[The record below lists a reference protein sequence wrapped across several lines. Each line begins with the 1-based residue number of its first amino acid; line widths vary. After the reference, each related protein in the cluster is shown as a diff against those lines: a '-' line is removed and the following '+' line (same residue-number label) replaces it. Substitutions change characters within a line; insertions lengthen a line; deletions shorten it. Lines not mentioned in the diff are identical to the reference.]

1 VIRLASGNVSD
12 NGAATPASASIADDK
27 VREEIAPLFQP
38 LQIRRLRVANRIVM
52 APMTR
57 EFSPEGVPGAD
68 VVAYYRRRA
77 EAETGLLIT
86 EGVGIDHP
94 AAIGDA
100 GLGEAD
106 IPHLYGD
113 DALSGWRGVVEA
125 VHAAG
130 GKIIPQLWHQGVMR
144 EQGTGP
150 HPETPSV
157 RPSGLWG
164 PVGRQSSIAQD
175 YVARISAPT
184 QPMTEQDIED
194 VIAAYARSAVRAR
207 DAGFDGIA
215 IHGAHGYLIDTFFWA
230 ETNQRTDRWGGTLA
244 DRARFGAEVVR
255 AIRAAIGPDLPIFFR
270 FSQWKQQDF
279 RARLATTPQE
289 LEQLLTPLADAGVDV
304 FDGSIRYF
312 NRPEFEGSPL
322 NLSGWAKKITGK
334 LAMAVGGIGL
344 DRGMYDSNKT
354 GKAAAT
360 DNITLLME
368 RFNRGEFDLVAV
380 GRSLLNDPEWTRK
393 LRRGEPQ
400 LPFDQTKVQ
409 VLY

>member
-1 VIRLASGNVSD
+1 MTAPANTHAPAGVSV
-12 NGAATPASASIADDK
+12 SANPL
-27 VREEIAPLFQP
+27 VAPLFQRIQVRG
-38 LQIRRLRVANRIVM
+38 LALANRVVM

-57 EFSPEGVPGAD
+57 GFSPDGVPGDD

-77 EAETGLLIT
+77 EAETGLIIT

-94 AAIGDA
+94 AALGEA

-113 DALSGWRGVVEA
+113 EALAGWRRVVES

-150 HPETPSV
+150 HPEAPSV

-164 PVGRQSSIAQD
+164 PVGRQSSIQPE
-175 YVARISAPT
+175 YVARISTPT
-184 QPMTEQDIED
+184 QPMTEQEIAD
-194 VIAAYARSAVRAR
+194 VIAAYARSARRAK

-230 ETNQRTDRWGGTLA
+230 ETNHRTDRWGGGIRE
-244 DRARFGAEVVR
+244 RARFGAEVVK
-255 AIRAAIGPDLPIFFR
+255 AIRAEIGPDLPIFFR

-279 RARLATTPQE
+279 RARLATNPQE
-289 LEQLLTPLADAGVDV
+289 LEELLTPLAEAGVDV

-312 NRPEFEGSPL
+312 QRPEFEGSPL
-322 NLSGWAKKITGK
+322 NLSGWAKKVTGK

-344 DRGMYDSNKT
+344 DRGMYDSNRD
-354 GKAAAT
+354 GKAAASN
-360 DNITLLME
+360 NIELLME
-368 RFNRGEFDLVAV
+368 RFNRGEFDLIAV

-400 LPFDQTKVQ
+400 LPYDQAKVDT
-409 VLY
+409 LY

>member
-1 VIRLASGNVSD
+1 MITTTDNSNEVAVNAAAALAD
-12 NGAATPASASIADDK
+12 IET
-27 VREEIAPLFQP
+27 VRAEVAPLFEP
-38 LQIRRLRVANRIVM
+38 LQIRGLHVANRIVM
-52 APMTR
+52 SPMTR
-57 EFSPEGVPGAD
+57 EFSPSGIPGPE

-94 AAIGDA
+94 AALGDA

-113 DALSGWRGVVEA
+113 EALAGWRSVVNA

-130 GKIIPQLWHQGVMR
+130 GRIIPQLWHQGVMR

-150 HPETPSV
+150 HPEVPSV

-164 PVGRQSSIAQD
+164 PMGRQSSVAPD
-175 YVARISAPT
+175 YVVRVSAPT
-184 QPMTEQDIED
+184 EPMTEEDIAD
-194 VIAAYARSAVRAR
+194 VISAYGRSAARAR

-215 IHGAHGYLIDTFFWA
+215 IHGAHGYLIDTFFWP
-230 ETNQRTDRWGGTLA
+230 ETNQRTDRWGGSIA
-244 DRARFGAEVVR
+244 NRARFGAEVVR
-255 AIRAAIGPDLPIFFR
+255 AIRAAVGPDLPIFFR

-289 LEQLLTPLADAGVDV
+289 LEQLLGPLADAGVDV
-304 FDGSIRYF
+304 FDGSVRYF
-312 NRPEFEGSPL
+312 NRAEFEGSPL
-322 NLSGWAKKITGK
+322 NLSGWAKKVTGK

-344 DRGMYDSNKT
+344 DRGMYDSNRT

-393 LRRGEPQ
+393 LRRGEAQ
-400 LPFDQTKVQ
+400 LPFDQSKLDT
-409 VLY
+409 LY

>member
-1 VIRLASGNVSD
+1 MMTTPD
-12 NGAATPASASIADDK
+12 NSNDAAVNAAATLANVET
-27 VREEIAPLFQP
+27 VRAEVAPLFQP
-38 LQIRRLRVANRIVM
+38 LQIRSLRVANRIVM
-52 APMTR
+52 SPMTR
-57 EFSPEGVPGAD
+57 EFSPSGIPGPD

-94 AAIGDA
+94 AALGDA

-113 DALSGWRGVVEA
+113 EALAGWRGVVNA

-130 GKIIPQLWHQGVMR
+130 GRIIPQLWHQGVMR

-150 HPETPSV
+150 HPEAPSV

-164 PVGRQSSIAQD
+164 PVGRQSSVAPD
-175 YVARISAPT
+175 YVARVSAPT
-184 QPMTEQDIED
+184 APMTEQDIAD
-194 VIAAYARSAVRAR
+194 IIAAYARSAARAK

-230 ETNQRTDRWGGTLA
+230 ETNQRADRWGGSLA
-244 DRARFGAEVVR
+244 NRARFGAEVVR

-279 RARLATTPQE
+279 RARLAATPQE
-289 LEQLLTPLADAGVDV
+289 LEQLLGPLADAGIDV
-304 FDGSIRYF
+304 FDGSVRYF
-312 NRPEFEGSPL
+312 NRAEFEGSPL
-322 NLSGWAKKITGK
+322 NLSGWAKKVTGK

-344 DRGMYDSNKT
+344 DRGMYDSNRT

-393 LRRGEPQ
+393 LRRGEAQ
-400 LPFDQTKVQ
+400 LPFDQSKLET
-409 VLY
+409 LY